1 MFGCM
6 QAAGRVEREIGVN
19 KDDDASESSLVLSL
33 LVSLVSAD
41 L

>member
-1 MFGCM
+1 M

-19 KDDDASESSLVLSL
+19 KDDDASEQFSASMTL
-33 LVSLVSAD
+33 LVPD